1 MFAPMQLIASE
12 AELRKIV
19 PEPSPKVRLKILDH
33 LEKHSLHLIGLA
45 SLSAL
50 ASAEHV
56 ALFAERGAITASEDG
71 RTFRVPDRDGDL
83 RRSWK
88 PGTAVGG
95 LFMVAGI
102 EETLRVNGRV
112 VSSDD
117 GDDGDDAD
125 DADDDVVIEVEE
137 VFLQCPKAFVRS
149 KLWQPT
155 TWTGGECTVE
165 TSPFALVATEG
176 LDGRGDVS
184 PRGDPEGLFVRR
196 LDERTLLMPDRT
208 GNHLVDTLRNVI
220 HRPRATV
227 LFVRPGCPDV
237 LRIDARARI
246 TADAELLA
254 PSAVKGKAPKLGIVL
269 DVERER
275 RLDRALEGLWNPA
288 AIIDP
293 KDFPTF
299 GEMILDQVN
308 PRGNVLNKI
317 GAKIFDLGSEYHKR
331 RHLY

>member
-1 MFAPMQLIASE
+1 MQLISSE

-19 PEPSPKVRLKILDH
+19 PEPSPKVRWKILDR
-33 LEKHSLHLIGLA
+33 LEKHSLHMIEVLSLA
-45 SLSAL
+45 AL

-56 ALFAERGAITASEDG
+56 GLFVARGAITAAGDG
-71 RTFRVPDRDGDL
+71 RTFRIADPGGAH
-83 RRSWK
+83 RRHWT

-102 EETLRVNGRV
+102 QETLRVNGRV
-112 VSSDD
+112 VASDD
-117 GDDGDDAD
+117 G
-125 DADDDVVIEVEE
+125 VVVEVEE

-149 KLWQPT
+149 KLWLEA

-165 TSPFALVATEG
+165 TAPFALVATEG
-176 LDGRGDVS
+176 ADGRGDVS

-208 GNHLVDTLRNVI
+208 GNQLVDTLRNVL
-220 HRPRATV
+220 HRPHTTW

-237 LRIDARARI
+237 LRIAGRARI
-246 TADAELLA
+246 TADEDLLA
-254 PSAVKGKAPKLGIVL
+254 PSAVKGKAPKLGVVL
-269 DVERER
+269 EIESEDLMRGA
-275 RLDRALEGLWNPA
+275 LDGLWNPEA
-288 AIIDP
+288 VVDP
-293 KDFPTF
+293 KDFPSF
-299 GEMILDQVN
+299 GEMMLDQVN
-308 PRGNVLNKI
+308 PGGKILNAI